1 VRVLYFSDQ
10 KEETQYVT
18 ALLRDKRYEETAI
31 LYRTNAQSK
40 SFEDAFRKADIPYRL
55 VGNLSFY
62 EREEVKDALAY
73 LCLLLNPADE
83 VAMRRIINKPAR
95 GVGAG
100 ALSKIDPFLNK
111 TDDTLQAVK
120 ESLPNQRGK
129 AKKSLE
135 RFIQAFETPLWD
147 KEKDSLAYYVRT
159 FLDRFELMNHYRA
172 RDLSEGTTRED
183 NIHELINSA
192 SEYRGTP
199 EELVRFMEEQ
209 GLNPP
214 THNENEHTR
223 GVTLI
228 TMHNTKGLEFERVII
243 TGMEEGLFPRGAGD
257 IYENEEDT
265 EEERRL
271 FYVAITRAMTEL
283 YLTTCRFRPRYG
295 RLEESWPSR
304 FLKEL
309 PEDHILEEAPGD
321 SFSGGEF
328 KKKKDPWASD
338 WGEGETNF
346 ASPKEGK
353 ELGGY
358 KVGTPVYHDDYG
370 RGVVF
375 NVLENGGHV
384 VINVQFES
392 GKSAVL
398 MPEFCSHKLEKLA
411 HDEWQ

>member
-1 VRVLYFSDQ
+1 M
-10 KEETQYVT
+10 
-18 ALLRDKRYEETAI
+18 
-31 LYRTNAQSK
+31 
-40 SFEDAFRKADIPYRL
+40 PYRL

-73 LCLLLNPADE
+73 LCLLLNSADE
-83 VAMRRIINKPAR
+83 VAMRRIINKPSR

-100 ALSKIDPFLNK
+100 ALAKVDPFLSD
-111 TDDTLQAVK
+111 TDDTLHAIEK
-120 ESLPNQRGK
+120 SLPQQRGK

-135 RFIQAFETPLWD
+135 HFTAAYKKPLWD
-147 KEKDSLAYYVRT
+147 SERDSLAFYIRS
-159 FLDRFELMNHYRA
+159 FLDRFELMNHYRT
-172 RDLSEGTTRED
+172 RDKSEGTTRED

-214 THNENEHTR
+214 THNENEHTM

-243 TGMEEGLFPRGAGD
+243 SGLEEGLFPRGSGD
-257 IYENEEDT
+257 IYESEEDT

-271 FYVAITRAMTEL
+271 FYVAITRAMSEL
-283 YLTTCRFRPRYG
+283 YMTTCRYRPRYG
-295 RLEESWPSR
+295 RLEESYPSR

-309 PEDHILEEAPGD
+309 PEDHISEEAPYD
-321 SFSGGEF
+321 EFSGVRPTGVRPSGETF
-328 KKKKDPWASD
+328 TQMKNNINKDPWADD
-338 WGEGETNF
+338 WGDGDGEYTPPPP
-346 ASPKEGK
+346 SKETAGFK
-353 ELGGY
+353 MGSR
-358 KVGTPVYHDDYG
+358 VYHDDYG
-370 RGVVF
+370 TGVVF
-375 NVLENGGHV
+375 NVLANGGHV

-392 GKSAVL
+392 GKKAVL

-411 HDEWQ
+411 DDEWQ